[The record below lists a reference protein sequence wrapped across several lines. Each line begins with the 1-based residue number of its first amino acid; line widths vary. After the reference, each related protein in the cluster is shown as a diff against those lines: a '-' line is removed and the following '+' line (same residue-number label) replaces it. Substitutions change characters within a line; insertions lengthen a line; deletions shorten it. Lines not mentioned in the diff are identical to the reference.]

1 MSPLKISPLISIAVQ
16 VPFVARVPELQN
28 TNVPSFHRRA
38 RSHGQ
43 HRECMFSAADWRTL
57 CSVHVELL
65 LFHPTC
71 YPSNL
76 VAEAALTGVDP
87 YIHMLVLHPHVGFE
101 STAFLHGCC

>member
-1 MSPLKISPLISIAVQ
+1 MSSLKILPLISIALQ
-16 VPFVARVPELQN
+16 VPFVARVPEFQN
-28 TNVPSFHRRA
+28 RNVPSFYRRA

-43 HRECMFSAADWRTL
+43 HRECMFSTADWRTL

-65 LFHPTC
+65 YISPTC

-76 VAEAALTGVDP
+76 VAEATLRGVDP

-101 STAFLHGCC
+101 STAFPHGCC